1 MCLFYVEDSRY
12 DLNRKLKSYD
22 FDGCTSLRSHSMLDF
37 RFTNFEITTEKQA
50 RQVSE
55 KKILTNQKKDYSS
68 LCLDQ
73 IIKHFEE
80 NLVILNQNLKDCIE
94 AELVREQPLI
104 DRKNNMKEMKSLKSQ
119 LSKIYDIIHSDDSS
133 VKNLQK

>member
-1 MCLFYVEDSRY
+1 
-12 DLNRKLKSYD
+12 
-22 FDGCTSLRSHSMLDF
+22 MLDF